1 MEAYILPTIL
11 IIEDNSDIRELY
23 TRALKLAGYEV
34 IEAPDGREGTRLYRQ
49 NPADLVITDIVM
61 PEKEGIE
68 TIRDLR
74 RDYPSA
80 KIIAVSGGGQ
90 AMASSTCLM
99 LAQRLGAQRTFMKP
113 INMAELINAVRE
125 LIES

>member
-113 INMAELINAVRE
+113 INMAELIKAVRE